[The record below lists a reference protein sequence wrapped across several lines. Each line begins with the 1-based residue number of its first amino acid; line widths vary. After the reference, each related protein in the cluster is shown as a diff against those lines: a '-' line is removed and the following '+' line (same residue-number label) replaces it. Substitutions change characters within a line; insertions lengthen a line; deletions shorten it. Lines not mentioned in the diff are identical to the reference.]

1 MPYAQEYDKPQSV
14 DFLLVPNYSMLAFSA
29 AIEPLRMANYVSQ
42 RKLYEWRLLSFDGEP
57 VTSSAG
63 LRTPVDTAARQLAF
77 SGVLFVCGGLNIHK
91 HLPSGILNSLREAAE
106 QKSILGGICTG
117 SYALAKA
124 DLLDGYRCTIHWESI
139 AAVHEEHPEL
149 VISRELFELDRDR
162 YTCSG
167 GVAPMDMMLH
177 IISKRHGKELAGRIS
192 EQLMCERMRDHHDL
206 QRVPLKLRIGTGQ
219 PKLAEAVAL
228 MEANMEEPISLDELA
243 RHVGLSRRQLERL
256 FKKYL
261 NCVPTRYYLELRL
274 ERARLLLL
282 QTSLPIVEIALA
294 SGFVSASHFSKCYR
308 EVYGRPPR
316 DERRQVTG

>member
-1 MPYAQEYDKPQSV
+1 MSHVRESAELRSF
-14 DFLLVPNYSMLAFSA
+14 DFLLVQNYSMLAFSSA
-29 AIEPLRMANYVSQ
+29 LEPLRMANYVSQ
-42 RKLYEWRLLSFDGEP
+42 HQLYDWRLLSADGEP

-63 LRTPVDTAARQLAF
+63 LVTPVDGALGQFALPDA
-77 SGVLFVCGGLNIHK
+77 LFVCGGLDIHK
-91 HLPSGILNSLREAAE
+91 LLNPVILARLREAAE
-106 QKSILGGICTG
+106 QKVVLGGICTG
-117 SYALAKA
+117 SFALAKA
-124 DLLDGYRCTIHWESI
+124 NLLAGYRCTMHWENI
-139 AAVHEEHPEL
+139 AGVHEVHPEL

-167 GVAPMDMMLH
+167 GVAPLDMMLH
-177 IISKRHGKELAGRIS
+177 IISKGHGRDLAGRIS
-192 EQLMCERMRDHHDL
+192 EQLMCERIRDHNDL

-219 PKLAEAVAL
+219 PKLTEAVAL

-243 RHVGLSRRQLERL
+243 QHVGLSRRQLERL

-316 DERRQVTG
+316 DERRQAGV